1 MRILLRII
9 IVCAVILI
17 PTFGLDSHLESKPL
31 IQSLSTSQQW
41 LSLLHFRGK
50 ESLINQKSG
59 FFLSSDGSKNAQNE
73 LLVTINTM
81 LEDASLAKEGEEST
95 FCRYPARAMFLSQF
109 IPEIK
114 KGIKLIRCDSF
125 MEFMQIVPFDDV
137 GLTYATESDIYPG
150 SAMGHIYLTL
160 QGEAKQD
167 FHKVFSEGNVLDF
180 KKGDYLS
187 YGISFFAD
195 ADLGINPISYIRAII
210 GKLNG
215 VYSLSPLDNIDFEYL
230 QNEERTIWRFTLDL
244 DSKEKQLIAA
254 HLWELRDKSIDY
266 SFIDHNC
273 NDALKNILRVANESF
288 FTEQSK
294 PYQTPV
300 EYIQSLQN
308 AGKIVKV
315 ETQSPKNKQKFVD
328 KYGYNDIFQTRKS
341 AKAMLGYTYSS
352 GDSLLN
358 AYFAPIYSDMRNV
371 NNAYRELIESRL
383 ASVDV
388 AFNLKNNQAFI
399 REVELL
405 HLSSILDFYRTQSLS
420 KYLNI
425 SFKNP
430 LQEQRHTRLKPNMS
444 VGGGI
449 GSYIGDMSVY
459 VMPLL
464 GYDYEKEH
472 NAFLDMRA
480 GIVMRFKSARLIGS
494 YDYYVDIKNQRG
506 WKQKWSAFVGFN
518 LYKQWDFF
526 VQTHIHKMINNTN
539 TITLQSGISINF

>member
-1 MRILLRII
+1 
-9 IVCAVILI
+9 
-17 PTFGLDSHLESKPL
+17 
-31 IQSLSTSQQW
+31 
-41 LSLLHFRGK
+41 
-50 ESLINQKSG
+50 
-59 FFLSSDGSKNAQNE
+59 
-73 LLVTINTM
+73 
-81 LEDASLAKEGEEST
+81 
-95 FCRYPARAMFLSQF
+95 
-109 IPEIK
+109 
-114 KGIKLIRCDSF
+114 
-125 MEFMQIVPFDDV
+125 
-137 GLTYATESDIYPG
+137 
-150 SAMGHIYLTL
+150 
-160 QGEAKQD
+160 
-167 FHKVFSEGNVLDF
+167 
-180 KKGDYLS
+180 
-187 YGISFFAD
+187 
-195 ADLGINPISYIRAII
+195 
-210 GKLNG
+210 
-215 VYSLSPLDNIDFEYL
+215 
-230 QNEERTIWRFTLDL
+230 
-244 DSKEKQLIAA
+244 
-254 HLWELRDKSIDY
+254 
-266 SFIDHNC
+266 
-273 NDALKNILRVANESF
+273 
-288 FTEQSK
+288 
-294 PYQTPV
+294 
-300 EYIQSLQN
+300 
-308 AGKIVKV
+308 
-315 ETQSPKNKQKFVD
+315 
-328 KYGYNDIFQTRKS
+328 
-341 AKAMLGYTYSS
+341 MLGYTYSS

-388 AFNLKNNQAFI
+388 AFNLKNNQVFI